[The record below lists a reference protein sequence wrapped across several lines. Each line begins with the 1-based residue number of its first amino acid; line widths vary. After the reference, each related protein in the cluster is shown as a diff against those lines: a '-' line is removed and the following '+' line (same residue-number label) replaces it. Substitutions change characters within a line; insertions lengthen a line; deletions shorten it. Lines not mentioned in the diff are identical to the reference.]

1 MQRRPSFLLI
11 LETRKLFLDLS
22 FPRIL
27 SAEKS
32 KSLGDERKL
41 KDKSLG
47 RPEYRRQKIRHQRV
61 PMGVIRFSIFYLRMS
76 AIVLPAISTISILNL
91 ITDGVKFY
99 TTSVIYVVYIC
110 IIGKHK

>member
-1 MQRRPSFLLI
+1 MQRRPSFLLT
-11 LETRKLFLDLS
+11 LETRKLFLGLS

-41 KDKSLG
+41 KDNSLE

-76 AIVLPAISTISILNL
+76 VIVLPTTSIISVLNST
-91 ITDGVKFY
+91 TDGAEFY
-99 TTSVIYVVYIC
+99 AISVIYVTFIR